1 MHSSE
6 LVMNNPRGLH
16 LRVAAEIVRLTRAAK
31 ARVWFSRDN
40 GRTAA
45 GGSIMDLLLLEA
57 SPGAKVR
64 LEVDGPDEKE
74 VAGRITELFSD
85 GAGI

>member
-1 MHSSE
+1 M
-6 LVMNNPRGLH
+6 
-16 LRVAAEIVRLTRAAK
+16 
-31 ARVWFSRDN
+31 WFSRDN

-64 LEVDGPDEKE
+64 FEVDGPDEKE